1 MSTISFLEDHISQIP
16 ALQMLQKLWYKYLT
30 PEEALEFRGWKT
42 SQVILESVLRVQLHK
57 INKLSISSTKTSAFS
72 DWNIEKGILSLKE
85 LPFNEWYI
93 SASEYAFNLLTLWKT
108 LEQSVDWDKKS
119 YNLQFIDW
127 ENIENNVFHVTEE
140 YEVMRMWSNKSY
152 RPDIVLFING
162 IPICVIECKRPDM
175 KKPIEQA
182 ISQHLRNQQ
191 EDWIRSLYVYSQLL
205 MSIATNK
212 ALYWTTWT
220 PEEFWAHW
228 NEKFE
233 SEKDEEKYKARLQK
247 LKELWE
253 SNDLLY
259 TLQDEYLV
267 NLCDPKRLLDL
278 IFGFVLYDD
287 WIKKIARYQQYF
299 AIKKTMKRISNVS
312 SWKRRGWVIW
322 HTQWSWKSLTMVM
335 LAQALIWD
343 KKIRNPKIILVTDRT
358 DLDMQISETFKKC
371 WVVVN
376 KATTGKDLVDL
387 LESTSDAVVTTV
399 INKFVAAVKSVKKP
413 LVSHDIFVLIDEWH
427 RTQYGDFSIQ
437 MQRTLPNACFIAMTW
452 TPLMNKEKDTANK
465 FWWIIDSYTVDQAVK
480 DKAVVPL
487 LYEGRHV
494 EQKVNSKA
502 IDLYFERISAD
513 LSIKQKADL
522 KKKYSRKDHLNVADQ
537 KINAIAWDISLHY
550 KENWQGT
557 GFKGQLVC
565 QNKESAI
572 KYKKFLDEIWIVS
585 SDVVMSAPDDR
596 EWEDSVY
603 EKSEDLIKRFWAR
616 MMDEH
621 GTTKKYNDNI
631 ISRFK
636 NKKDPEIIIVVDKLL
651 TGFDVPK
658 NVVLYLTRKLQ
669 SHTLLQAIARVNRVA
684 ENKDYW
690 FIMDYYG
697 VLSELDEALKKY
709 STAQD
714 FDSDELRDTFTNVDI
729 EISKLPQK
737 HSELWDVFKTIKNK
751 SDLEAFEQY
760 LRDDEK
766 RENFYTKLREYW
778 KTLKIA
784 LWSIKFHDNEDPE
797 VVDKFKDDMNMFY
810 KIRISVASRF
820 SDEIDYKKYEWQIQK
835 LIDTH
840 ISSDEVIKIVEEVN
854 IFEKDKFETELEKTQ
869 WEAARADTI
878 ASRTSKHINEKM
890 DEDPAFYKKFSDMLK
905 KAIKEYE
912 EHRINETEYLKRV
925 NEIMNNVLL
934 HNDDSFPEE
943 VTWND
948 VTKALYGLSRTFFKE
963 NNVTNEEIIKELS
976 IKISLVADTI
986 FNDMIIVDWKTNR
999 EVLNAMKMSIF
1010 DMVYDEIK
1018 SKSSLDIWINLIDT
1032 FIEKC
1037 IAIAQIKY

>member
-766 RENFYTKLREYW
+766 RENFYVKLRDFW

-784 LWSIKFHDNEDPE
+784 LWSIKFHDNENPE

>member
-371 WVVVN
+371 WVIVN

-766 RENFYTKLREYW
+766 RENFYVKLRDFW

-784 LWSIKFHDNEDPE
+784 LWSIKFHDNENPE

>member
-616 MMDEH
+616 MMNEH